1 MAHINNTVCHMGR
14 TMGSQIT
21 FAEAE
26 MVAQAIALNP
36 ILQRISTWLDRQ
48 KDLVDKVHADLTRGL
63 KHRRAGRSGITAAQ
77 VLRSFI
83 VLRIKD
89 WDLRELRERIADGYS
104 LRVFT
109 HFYSGRV
116 PNHRTFNRNFNRL
129 QSETIRFINDAV
141 VDAAVEMG
149 LADVAKI
156 RTDTTVVETNIRF
169 PTDSG
174 LLWDVVRV
182 HIRLV
187 KQLRQELGN
196 RLRCHFSNRTR
207 RARRRMQEISRM
219 TGRQRS
225 RQQIR
230 KYRDLIR
237 VTEDVMQQAAA
248 HTAKAKSLLERL
260 DPMQAAIVNARV
272 TQIMEFRRLGQ
283 RVVDQTRRR
292 IIGGEQVAVDE
303 KLFSIFEPHTDL
315 IVRGKVR
322 TPVEFGHKVRLV
334 ESGIGLITEYEI
346 LTGNPA
352 DQDHIKPTL
361 AHHKSRFGAAPRLLA
376 SDRGFDSKDN
386 IEACKQAGVV
396 VESIPQRGGQKTPE
410 REAYEKSRAFKQ
422 AQRFRAGVEGRIS
435 VLFRGRG
442 MKRCLAHGLERFE
455 VFVGVAVLAN
465 NLLVLAALLEKK
477 RAKRRS
483 TAA

>member
-1 MAHINNTVCHMGR
+1 MGR
-14 TMGSQIT
+14 PTESQVT

-26 MVAQAIALNP
+26 MVAQPMALNP
-36 ILQRISTWLDRQ
+36 ILQRISTLLDGQ

-63 KHRRAGRSGITAAQ
+63 KRSGTGRDGITAAQ

-89 WDLRELRERIADGYS
+89 WDLRELRERVADGYS
-104 LRVFT
+104 LRAFT
-109 HFYSGRV
+109 HFYSGPV

-129 QSETIRFINDAV
+129 QPATIRFINDAV

-149 LADVAKI
+149 LADVTKI
-156 RTDTTVVETNIRF
+156 RTDTTAVETNIHF

-182 HIRLV
+182 HTRLV
-187 KQLRQELGN
+187 KQLRDELGTK
-196 RLRCHFSNRTR
+196 LRCDFSNRTR

-225 RQQIR
+225 RQQVR
-230 KYRDLIR
+230 KYRDLLH
-237 VTEDVMQQAAA
+237 VTAAVMQNAAA
-248 HTAKAKSLLERL
+248 HVAKAKPLIDRL
-260 DPMQAAIVNARV
+260 DPMQAAIVNAV
-272 TQIMEFRRLGQ
+272 VMQIEEFRRLGL

-292 IIGGEQVAVDE
+292 IVGGEQVPVDE
-303 KLFSIFEPHTDL
+303 KVFSIFEPHTDL
-315 IVRGKVR
+315 IVRGKAR
-322 TPVEFGHKVRLV
+322 KPVEFGHKVRIV
-334 ESGIGLITEYEI
+334 ESGNGLITDYEI
-346 LTGNPA
+346 LKGNPA
-352 DQDHIKPTL
+352 DQVHIKPTL
-361 AHHKSRFGAAPRLLA
+361 AHHQNRFGAAPRLVA
-376 SDRGFDSKDN
+376 TDRGFDSKDN
-386 IEACKQAGVV
+386 IEACRQAGVV
-396 VESIPQRGGQKTPE
+396 IESIPQRGGQKTPA
-410 REAYEKSRAFKQ
+410 REAHEKSRAFKQ

-442 MKRCLAHGLERFE
+442 MKRCLVHGLDRFE

-477 RAKRRS
+477 KTKRRS
-483 TAA
+483 AAA

>member
-1 MAHINNTVCHMGR
+1 MGR
-14 TMGSQIT
+14 RAESQIT

-26 MVAQAIALNP
+26 MAAQRIALDP
-36 ILQRISTWLDRQ
+36 ILQRISKLLDEQ

-63 KHRRAGRSGITAAQ
+63 KRPRTGRDGITAAQ
-77 VLRSFI
+77 VLRSFL
-83 VLRIKD
+83 VLRIKN

-109 HFYSGRV
+109 HFYGGPV

-129 QSETIRFINDAV
+129 QPKTIRLLNDAV

-149 LADVAKI
+149 LANTDKI
-156 RTDTTVVETNIRF
+156 RTDTTVVETNIHF

-182 HIRLV
+182 HTRLV
-187 KQLRQELGN
+187 KQLRQELGAM
-196 RLRCHFSNRTR
+196 LRCGFSNRTR

-230 KYRDLIR
+230 KYRDLLQ
-237 VTEDVMQQAAA
+237 VAEAVMQNAAAHVAKARPLVDRLDPLQAAA
-248 HTAKAKSLLERL
+248 
-260 DPMQAAIVNARV
+260 VNALVMR
-272 TQIMEFRRLGQ
+272 IEDYRRLGR

-292 IIGGEQVAVDE
+292 IIGGEQVPVDE

-315 IVRGKVR
+315 LVRGKTR

-334 ESGIGLITEYEI
+334 ESGIGLITDYEI
-346 LTGNPA
+346 LKGNPA

-361 AHHKSRFGAAPRLLA
+361 QHHRSRFGAAPRLLA
-376 SDRGFDSKDN
+376 GDRGFDSEEN
-386 IEACKQAGVV
+386 IKACTRAGVAI
-396 VESIPQRGGQKTPE
+396 ESIPQRGGQKTPE

-422 AQRFRAGVEGRIS
+422 AQRFRAGIEGRIS
-435 VLFRGRG
+435 VLLRGRG
-442 MKRCLAHGLERFE
+442 MKRCLTHGLERFE

-477 RAKRRS
+477 HAKRRS
-483 TAA
+483 AAA

>member
-1 MAHINNTVCHMGR
+1 MRQIQ
-14 TMGSQIT
+14 SQAT

-26 MVAQAIALNP
+26 MAAQHIVLAP
-36 ILQRISTWLDRQ
+36 ILQRISTLLDRR

-63 KHRRAGRSGITAAQ
+63 KHPRTGRDGVTAVQ

-83 VLRIKD
+83 VLRIKN
-89 WDLRELRERIADGYS
+89 WDLRELQERVADGYS
-104 LRVFT
+104 LRTFT

-129 QSETIRFINDAV
+129 QPETIRRLNDAV
-141 VDAAVEMG
+141 VDAAVEMR
-149 LADVAKI
+149 LADIGKI
-156 RTDTTVVETNIRF
+156 RTDTTVVETNIHF

-182 HIRLV
+182 HTRLI
-187 KQLRQELGN
+187 KQLRDELGEM
-196 RLRCHFSNRTR
+196 LRCDFSDRSR

-230 KYRDLIR
+230 KYRDLIQ
-237 VTEDVMQQAAA
+237 VTEEVMQKAAVHVA
-248 HTAKAKSLLERL
+248 EAKPLVDRL
-260 DPMQAAIVNARV
+260 DPMQGAIVNSLV
-272 TQIMEFRRLGQ
+272 TQIEEFHGLGQ
-283 RVVDQTRRR
+283 RAVDQTRRR
-292 IIGGEQVAVDE
+292 IVGGEQVPVAE

-315 IVRGKVR
+315 IVRGKAR
-322 TPVEFGHKVRLV
+322 KPVEFGHKVRLV
-334 ESGIGLITEYEI
+334 ESGNGLITDYEI
-346 LTGNPA
+346 LKGNPA

-361 AHHKSRFGAAPRLLA
+361 KHHQNRFGAAPRLVA
-376 SDRGFDSKDN
+376 TDRGFDSKDN

-396 VESIPQRGGQKTPE
+396 IESIPQRGGQKTPE
-410 REAYEKSRAFKQ
+410 RDAHEKSRPFKQ

-442 MKRCLAHGLERFE
+442 MKRCLAHGLGRFE

-477 RAKRRS
+477 QKKRRS
-483 TAA
+483 AAA

>member
-1 MAHINNTVCHMGR
+1 MGR
-14 TMGSQIT
+14 QAESQIT

-26 MVAQAIALNP
+26 MVAQPIALNP
-36 ILQRISTWLDRQ
+36 ILQRISTLLDRQ
-48 KDLVDKVHADLTRGL
+48 KDLVDRVHGDLTRGL
-63 KHRRAGRSGITAAQ
+63 KRPRTGRDGVTAAQ

-89 WDLRELRERIADGYS
+89 WDLRELRERVADGYS

-109 HFYSGRV
+109 HFYSGHV
-116 PNHRTFNRNFNRL
+116 PNHRTFDRNFNRL
-129 QSETIRFINDAV
+129 RPETIRFINDAV
-141 VDAAVEMG
+141 VDAAVEMR
-149 LADVAKI
+149 LANIGKI
-156 RTDTTVVETNIRF
+156 RTDTTVVETNIHF

-182 HIRLV
+182 HTRLV
-187 KQLRQELGN
+187 KQLRGELGTI
-196 RLRCHFSNRTR
+196 LRCDFPDRTR
-207 RARRRMQEISRM
+207 RARRRMQEIHRM

-230 KYRDLIR
+230 KYRDLIQ
-237 VTEDVMQQAAA
+237 VTEEVMRKAVLHVAE
-248 HTAKAKSLLERL
+248 AKSLVDRL
-260 DPMQAAIVNARV
+260 DPMQGAIVNALV
-272 TQIMEFRRLGQ
+272 AQLEEFRRLGQ

-303 KLFSIFEPHTDL
+303 KLFSIFQPHTDL
-315 IVRGKVR
+315 IVRGKAR

-334 ESGIGLITEYEI
+334 ESGSGLITDYEI
-346 LTGNPA
+346 LKGNPR

-361 AHHKSRFGAAPRLLA
+361 AHYQNRFGAAPRLIA
-376 SDRGFDSKDN
+376 TDRGFDSKDN

-396 VESIPQRGGQKTPE
+396 IESIPQRGGQKTPE
-410 REAYEKSRAFKQ
+410 REAHENSRAFKQ

-442 MKRCLAHGLERFE
+442 MKRCLAHGLDRFE

-477 RAKRRS
+477 QMKRRS
-483 TAA
+483 AAT